1 MQWIMSN
8 PKSNR
13 IGHTQEQSIIKW
25 KWYISE
31 RAKQGEGGVASLHEK
46 IADIPTGD
54 ENPLI
59 KNTQLEGSP
68 VKWGKPYL
76 ERKLERRKWRS
87 VVFNPPNDQNAG
99 NGGGWKEQSIC

>member
-13 IGHTQEQSIIKW
+13 IEHTQEQSIIKW
-25 KWYISE
+25 KLYISE

-54 ENPLI
+54 ESPLI

-76 ERKLERRKWRS
+76 ELERKKVRKKKVEIS
-87 VVFNPPNDQNAG
+87 SF
-99 NGGGWKEQSIC
+99 